1 MPTIFQRAMG
11 AALLVAHLAHPVLA
25 QSPAAAPD
33 TLRLE
38 AVLAELHT
46 SPQLRA
52 ARLGASALATEA
64 VVSDAW
70 PDPSISLAIQ
80 PFPILT
86 ARGSQ
91 RLQFRVEQMLPWPG
105 TLSRRRD
112 VAEGNAAIA
121 NAEVDVFLA
130 DLSLQVQQAYIRL
143 ERVQAIDALIRGFQE
158 RLGTFAEA
166 AAIRYEVG
174 RGPQAAILRLQLE
187 SNRLE
192 TRLLGLDAER
202 HLARS
207 TLARLIDRPDL
218 VADAVVVDP
227 VALPVFDSVL
237 VSFARRERPE
247 RDVLDA
253 RAQRHEA
260 EIELAKRAFYPDI
273 GASFTYFDIHADEA
287 LPTGDGRDALAIG
300 LSIKI
305 PLDRASRQSRLEAAR
320 MRAAQVEAQLEAFDA
335 EIETQIEALRF
346 AAAQERDQLALYR
359 TRLHPQAQLTIE
371 STLATYTT
379 GQADFL
385 TLLDAERARFEL
397 QIGEAEAEARYA
409 TIAAQL
415 ARALGLPSLYALSTT
430 TYE

>member
-1 MPTIFQRAMG
+1 MPTLFLRAMG
-11 AALLVAHLAHPVLA
+11 AALLAVHLAHPASA
-25 QSPAAAPD
+25 QTPQAIPD

-46 SPQLRA
+46 SPRLRA
-52 ARLGASALATEA
+52 ARLGAGALAIEA

-70 PDPSISLAIQ
+70 PDPSISLTVQ

-91 RLQFRVEQMLPWPG
+91 RLLFRVEQMLPWPG
-105 TLSRRRD
+105 TLSRRRE
-112 VAEGNAAIA
+112 VADGNAAIA
-121 NAEVDVFLA
+121 GAEVHVLLA

-143 ERVQAIDALIRGFQE
+143 ARVQAIEALIRGFQE

-227 VALPVFDSVL
+227 VTLPAFDSAL

-247 RDVLDA
+247 RNVLDA
-253 RAQRHEA
+253 RAQRQEA

-273 GASFTYFDIHADEA
+273 GASFTYFDIYADEA
-287 LPTGDGRDALAIG
+287 LPMGDGRDALAIG
-300 LSIKI
+300 LSVKI

-320 MRAAQVEAQLEAFDA
+320 MRAAQVEAELDAFNV
-335 EIETQIEALRF
+335 EIDTQIEALRF
-346 AAAQERDQLALYR
+346 AAGQEQDQLALFR
-359 TRLHPQAQLTIE
+359 TRLLPQANVTIE

-397 QIGEAEAEARYA
+397 QIAEAEAEARYA

-415 ARALGLPSLYALSTT
+415 ARALGVPSLYALSTT